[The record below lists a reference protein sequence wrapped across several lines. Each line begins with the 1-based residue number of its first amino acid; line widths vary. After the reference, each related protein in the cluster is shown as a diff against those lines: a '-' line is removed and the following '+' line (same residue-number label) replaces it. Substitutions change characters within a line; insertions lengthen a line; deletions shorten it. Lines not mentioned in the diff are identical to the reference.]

1 MPMERARA
9 ARIDV
14 HAHFL
19 PDDYR
24 LAALAARHQHPDGMP
39 SLPEWNE
46 AAALELMDT
55 LSIRTAMLSISSPG
69 VHFGDDLEARA
80 LARSVNRQGA
90 DLVRSRGGRFGL
102 FAALPL
108 PDVAGSIS
116 EAIHAIDELG
126 ADGVTIETNH
136 GGLYLGDPALD
147 PLMQLLDRRRAVVF
161 VHPTSP
167 SCVGCLSL
175 AFSQPRPVLEFMFE
189 TTRAVANLLY
199 RRTLQRFPNI
209 RFIIPHAGAALPVL
223 AARLADQAHVLDI
236 EPPLT
241 RDEIYGGLRSLHFD
255 LAGSPMPTLARALLD
270 IANPENLHFGSG
282 WPFTPKK
289 NATGLADELERSD
302 LFDEDLRERILI
314 GNSLRLFPRLG

>member
-1 MPMERARA
+1 MPIERARA

-19 PDDYR
+19 PGDYR
-24 LAALAARHQHPDGMP
+24 HGALTAGHQHPDGMP

-46 AAALELMDT
+46 AAALELMDA

-80 LARSVNRQGA
+80 LARSVNRQGG

-167 SCVGCLSL
+167 SCAGCLSL

-209 RFIIPHAGAALPVL
+209 GFIIPHAEAALPVL

-241 RDEIYGGLRSLHFD
+241 RDEIYGVLRSLHFD

-270 IANPENLHFGSG
+270 IANPENLHFGSH
-282 WPFTPKK
+282 WPFTPKE

-314 GNSLRLFPRLG
+314 GNSLRLFPRVG